1 MKTFKDSILE
11 VCSTREDEIT
21 QQVRI
26 RVQGPVSDLHAADA
40 QYHKE
45 CMTKFMGP
53 RGRMYAHRKSEHH
66 TDECEDPAFVEVIHE
81 LSNDPTRI
89 WNSVEVEVYNLY
101 ASPSGNTAETMDI
114 D

>member
-1 MKTFKDSILE
+1 MKSFKDSFLE
-11 VCSTREDEIT
+11 VCSTREDEIA

-26 RVQGPVSDLHAADA
+26 RVQGAASDLHAADA

-66 TDECEDPAFVEVIHE
+66 TDECEVPAFVEVIHE

-89 WNSVEVEVYNLY
+89 WNSVEVYNLY
-101 ASPSGNTAETMDI
+101 ASPSGNSAETMHI